1 MTRRK
6 VIQIATAV
14 VPWSETND
22 LAHITTVLCDDGTI
36 WENSNGKPWYQ
47 IEPVPQPE
55 PNQ

>member
-1 MTRRK
+1 VTRRK